1 MHYSIFK
8 PSKAMRQPT
17 IKRYKSYNLD
27 TFKSLRMVIN
37 ISSQEKHEVLREKEK
52 EKEKE
57 KEEII
62 E

>member
-1 MHYSIFK
+1 
-8 PSKAMRQPT
+8 MRQPT

-52 EKEKE
+52 EKEKKE
-57 KEEII
+57 EEII